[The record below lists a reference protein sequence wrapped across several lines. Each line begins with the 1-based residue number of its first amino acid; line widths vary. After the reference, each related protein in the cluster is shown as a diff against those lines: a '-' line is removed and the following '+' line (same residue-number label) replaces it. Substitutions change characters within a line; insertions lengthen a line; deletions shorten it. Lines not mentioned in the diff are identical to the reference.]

1 MVGYK
6 SSFPGFPSPVTAE
19 RGKKKK
25 KNTKPATVRFVSC
38 DEARCDPMRM
48 RFNTQPAGNGE
59 SGSVVFFFFL
69 QLHLSALFAVEA
81 GHVHMA
87 LSMEGKGTNFC
98 W

>member
-6 SSFPGFPSPVTAE
+6 SSFPGLPSPVTAE
-19 RGKKKK
+19 RGKKTKK
-25 KNTKPATVRFVSC
+25 KNAKPATVLFVYC
-38 DEARCDPMRM
+38 DESRCDAM

-59 SGSVVFFFFL
+59 SGSVVFFL

-81 GHVHMA
+81 GHVHVA

>member
-19 RGKKKK
+19 RGKKQKK
-25 KNTKPATVRFVSC
+25 KIRNPPQFGSYIVMRRDAM
-38 DEARCDPMRM
+38 RCVLIHSPRETE
-48 RFNTQPAGNGE
+48 RAAP
-59 SGSVVFFFFL
+59 SFFFL
-69 QLHLSALFAVEA
+69 QLYLSALFAVEA